1 MNDERIDETDP
12 DEEYRVN
19 EDQADALALAFYGQ
33 QKIDDDAW
41 LAWYFK
47 QVDCE

>member
-12 DEEYRVN
+12 DEEYEPTPGE
-19 EDQADALALAFYGQ
+19 EDRNLEELR
-33 QKIDDDAW
+33 W
-41 LAWYFK
+41 LSWYWG